1 MCTFF
6 KVRGVPLKVVLHIFS
21 LVGIFWPFWAEATLL
36 CDFRALRKTRPTTE
50 QAHFRPVGDLAP
62 KYQPT
67 LQKAYGEYQQK
78 VAADSVLQTLHA
90 KLAAEKDPAKIE
102 SLRTQIE
109 KAEQL
114 IFKDA
119 LTKYLKQDE
128 LEPLIVVDTPLMWK
142 VSNRDG
148 KSVDLPVH
156 LAQTFTFDHHG
167 PFLRADKKIPTLAEI
182 PASKSWITLKNCI
195 RSH

>member
-1 MCTFF
+1 
-6 KVRGVPLKVVLHIFS
+6 
-21 LVGIFWPFWAEATLL
+21 
-36 CDFRALRKTRPTTE
+36 
-50 QAHFRPVGDLAP
+50 VGDLAP
-62 KYQPT
+62 EYQPT

-119 LTKYLKQDE
+119 LTKYLE
-128 LEPLIVVDTPLMWK
+128 AGRT
-142 VSNRDG
+142 
-148 KSVDLPVH
+148 
-156 LAQTFTFDHHG
+156 
-167 PFLRADKKIPTLAEI
+167 RAADCCGYSADVEGLQ
-182 PASKSWITLKNCI
+182 
-195 RSH
+195 